1 MSDVNNLR
9 IQQQINEAIEQRG
22 KILAAQ
28 TKQIADQAELA
39 IAFCKAMKCD
49 GIDEI
54 SERIGEIRA
63 GLEAAAKAAADQ
75 ADSTNAAAEAT
86 ANLRREQEKKDAAEA
101 AALKQKQKDIE
112 KVEKQLET
120 GLEFLGNTFSFA
132 FASIESATKAVGNVA
147 SGIFNI
153 GKALINIPLKVFDLM
168 LGKAAEVAN
177 ASYAIATAI
186 EDVREQFGDV
196 NRGLAKDVV
205 SGGREIGNSL
215 SEAGLSIGQA
225 FGLGPEG
232 AAAAIR
238 ESNAIAKDLGATVSI
253 LGESFKKSVGDLFVF
268 RSGLGLTNE
277 DLKSVVKYSKSV
289 GTSFRTEFL
298 QMGKI
303 AVDMGKKFSFLGISS
318 KDIARDMAFLTTSSG
333 KFGRVTKEA
342 MAAASVTVRSYGLEL
357 KDVVGILDQFADFES
372 AATTASKF
380 AQSFGTILDPIKLMK
395 EENPAKAFEYLRN
408 QMLAAGQSAETMNKA
423 QIKQLA
429 TLSGM
434 DENNVRLAFS
444 NKNVGKSYE
453 QIQKEAEKSGKK
465 QKSQQEIMQDLGNSI
480 KRVVEA
486 ITHSGSLMSEF
497 FSGFGEGIARSE
509 KGRKVLYDLASLLRE
524 VRHLGREV
532 GKAFTESFPGVGK
545 FFDGLHEFLKVL
557 KGPDGINKISSAFTS
572 FFKMLS
578 TDPEKS
584 LDSLQKSLEGIS
596 GGSGAGFSMMVE
608 GAKAATK
615 AIVGVFAGLV
625 RMVVPK
631 LIEGIDTFTKILS
644 DPKGIKAGFAKLSGE
659 TGSMLKPL
667 FTAIVD
673 NAGPLW
679 ESIKK
684 MFSVGWEKYGDS
696 ITSFLGKVVLSALFI
711 GAIKAAAI
719 AVIPMIG
726 TAIAGSMTAA
736 LGGAEGEGL
745 LLMIARKIVTKGSTT
760 AAAGT
765 VGRGLGIALGSAGV
779 GIAAA
784 AAISASDIDK
794 ITGKA
799 LEEKLAS
806 GELKNAGAAS
816 GGKIAATLV
825 NAITL
830 GFLSDETYTS
840 IAEST
845 ASMFDGALSW
855 IRDNLGW
862 SFGNYFELS
871 MKSAFSM
878 FSGIG
883 DLILGLFSGDTDR
896 IGNGIFKIL
905 RGIFEGALAT
915 LNLPVMFI
923 EYMILASKL
932 ILKGLVSAFVGLGKG
947 IHKLFV
953 KAFEFVSGE
962 GLLNLV
968 NGTVDKLI
976 EGGKSIP
983 GKIAGFFKEV
993 FSPITELFSGDDS
1006 KKVTDGITTAVTPDV
1021 KVVTESIQSS
1031 TEQIKAASLEN
1042 LSSIQDEALEF
1053 SKLDPE
1059 KIQEMQKNLNSG
1071 IENMQKIVAGIDN
1084 KNLASMKES
1093 ISNIDTGAL
1102 SMFGALVDKIDES
1115 AKSMLSNEA
1124 VTNLHVLD
1132 QVLLTG
1138 LENVMNHAMNLG
1150 TLSKEFADNY
1160 QKDIILNVRNA
1171 VDALNNL
1178 DHILSD
1184 VNVGDIDTTI
1194 RDLNSRL
1201 IIGGKKIQIENKP
1214 ININMSLNIQ
1224 FDSLKFTESVFTV
1237 ADRASRLDTAG
1248 MNAMDRVTK
1257 QKTTSLQNTLKGFWG
1272 A

>member
-75 ADSTNAAAEAT
+75 ADATNAAAEAT
-86 ANLRREQEKKDAAEA
+86 ASLRREQERKDAAEA

-112 KVEKQLET
+112 KVKKQLET
-120 GLEFLGNTFSFA
+120 GLEFLENTFSFA
-132 FASIESATKAVGNVA
+132 FASISSAARGVGSVA

-168 LGKAAEVAN
+168 LGKAAEIAN
-177 ASYAIATAI
+177 ASYEIARAI

-196 NRGLAKDVV
+196 NGGLAKDVV

-318 KDIARDMAFLTTSSG
+318 KDIARDMAFLTTNSG

-372 AATTASKF
+372 AATAASKF

-395 EENPAKAFEYLRN
+395 EKDPAKAFEYLRN

-429 TLSGM
+429 TLTGM
-434 DENNVRLAFS
+434 DENNLRLAFS

-453 QIQKEAEKSGKK
+453 QIQKEAEKSGKT
-465 QKSQQEIMQDLGNSI
+465 QKSQQEIMQDLGKDI

-545 FFDGLHEFLKVL
+545 FFDGLHEFLQLL
-557 KGPDGINKISSAFTS
+557 KGKEGIKSVKKAFED
-572 FFKMLS
+572 FFIMLS
-578 TDPEKS
+578 VNPEKS

-596 GGSGAGFSMMVE
+596 GGSGSGFSKMVE

-625 RMVVPK
+625 RMVVPR
-631 LIEGIDTFTKILS
+631 LIKGIDTFTKILS
-644 DPKGIKAGFAKLSGE
+644 DPEGIRAGFAKLSGK
-659 TGSMLKPL
+659 TGSMLAPL
-667 FTAIVD
+667 FIAIVD

-679 ESIKK
+679 KSIKK

-696 ITSFLGKVVLSALFI
+696 ITSFLGKVVFGALLL
-711 GAIKAAAI
+711 GSIKAAI
-719 AVIPMIG
+719 FTIIPMIG
-726 TAIAGSMTAA
+726 TAIAGGITTAM
-736 LGGAEGEGL
+736 GGAAGEGL
-745 LLMIARKIVTKGSTT
+745 LLTIARKIVTKGGMKALTVLIKT
-760 AAAGT
+760 LITGPLIAAAIATAISSSKIDEIAGNALQEKLLSGEIENAGSVAGGKLAT
-765 VGRGLGIALGSAGV
+765 SLFHALTFGLLSDEIYFDVATATSKMLDKALNWVKENLGVNASEFLGQTLKGFFNVFAGV
-779 GIAAA
+779 GDLLVGIFTLDSEKIFDGITKLLIGASELFFEYFVGLPLLAVDAMLGIFQSIAKV
-784 AAISASDIDK
+784 ISDDESVDKSMDLLLEKMSARLEESFARIMQSFFKRIKSILDK
-794 ITGKA
+794 IDEYGFVSKGIEKLLGIDMNFLDLKDASTTKA
-799 LEEKLAS
+799 LEEKLTPDRDKIMS
-806 GELKNAGAAS
+806 GLES
-816 GGKIAATLV
+816 SSEKIKAE
-825 NAITL
+825 AI
-830 GFLSDETYTS
+830 
-840 IAEST
+840 
-845 ASMFDGALSW
+845 
-855 IRDNLGW
+855 
-862 SFGNYFELS
+862 
-871 MKSAFSM
+871 KSLN
-878 FSGIG
+878 GIG
-883 DLILGLFSGDTDR
+883 DEVAPY
-896 IGNGIFKIL
+896 IGMTPDQIEKTKL
-905 RGIFEGALAT
+905 RLE
-915 LNLPVMFI
+915 
-923 EYMILASKL
+923 
-932 ILKGLVSAFVGLGKG
+932 
-947 IHKLFV
+947 
-953 KAFEFVSGE
+953 
-962 GLLNLV
+962 
-968 NGTVDKLI
+968 
-976 EGGKSIP
+976 
-983 GKIAGFFKEV
+983 
-993 FSPITELFSGDDS
+993 
-1006 KKVTDGITTAVTPDV
+1006 DGI
-1021 KVVTESIQSS
+1021 K
-1031 TEQIKAASLEN
+1031 
-1042 LSSIQDEALEF
+1042 
-1053 SKLDPE
+1053 
-1059 KIQEMQKNLNSG
+1059 
-1071 IENMQKIVAGIDN
+1071 NMQKIVAGIDN
-1084 KNLASMKES
+1084 NSLTSMKES

-1102 SMFGALVDKIDES
+1102 SMFGVLVEKIDES

-1124 VTNLHVLD
+1124 VANLHVLD

-1138 LENVMNHAMNLG
+1138 LENVMNHAMSLG

-1178 DHILSD
+1178 DHILND
-1184 VNVGDIDTTI
+1184 INVGDIDTTI
-1194 RDLNSRL
+1194 RDLNSKL

-1224 FDSLKFTESVFTV
+1224 FDSLKFTESVFAV
-1237 ADRASRLDTAG
+1237 ADRASRLDDPG
-1248 MNAMDRVTK
+1248 MKALDKVTK
-1257 QKTTSLQNTLKGFWG
+1257 QKTTSLQNTLRGFWSQ
-1272 A
+1272 